1 MAYTRLVCNIKKR
14 AVAFFVDKNYEQAH
28 QYYFAGQDHLRARL
42 KQEAPENAERDLAIT
57 AEWNR

>member
-1 MAYTRLVCNIKKR
+1 
-14 AVAFFVDKNYEQAH
+14 VAFFVDKNYEQAH